1 MPTKNATEGPR
12 LTTTSYAILGLL
24 ALREWTTYE
33 LAQQMGRGF
42 RRFWPRAESNIYV
55 EPKKLAK
62 LGLAKARHEHVGRR
76 RRTVYSITP
85 KGLKALKRWT
95 NEPGGTPPVLEAET
109 LVKIFFNEHATK
121 EALLGHIDAL
131 RAWVTEFNVE
141 NIERARDYVRDRGPF
156 PDRLAQIILMGR
168 FLVGIADAVTAWVD
182 EASRIVESWPDDTT
196 KAEPDWEFVRMMA
209 ARPLPGESA

>member
-1 MPTKNATEGPR
+1 VKNVTEGAR

-24 ALREWTTYE
+24 ALRDWTTYE

-42 RRFWPRAESNIYV
+42 RRFWSRAESNIYV

-85 KGLKALKRWT
+85 KGLKALKQWT
-95 NEPGGTPPVLEAET
+95 NEPSRAAPVLEAET
-109 LVKIFFNEHATK
+109 LVKIFFNEHASK
-121 EALLGHIDAL
+121 QALLGHIDAM
-131 RAWVTEFNVE
+131 REWVTEFNIE
-141 NIERARDYVRDRGPF
+141 NITRARDYVRDGGPF

-168 FLVGIADAVTAWVD
+168 FLVAIADGVTDWVTNA
-182 EASRIVESWPDDTT
+182 ERIVASWPDDTT
-196 KAEPDWEFVRMMA
+196 KADPDWEFVRMMA

>member
-1 MPTKNATEGPR
+1 MPVKNATEGVR

-62 LGLAKARHEHVGRR
+62 LGLATARQEHVGRR

-85 KGLKALKRWT
+85 KGLTALKKWT
-95 NEPGGTPPVLEAET
+95 REPSRSEPLLESET
-109 LVKIFFNEHATK
+109 LVKIFFNEHGTK
-121 EALLGHIDAL
+121 DALLDHIDAML
-131 RAWVTEFNVE
+131 EWVTALNVE
-141 NIERARDYVRDRGPF
+141 NIERAREYVRSGGPF
-156 PDRLAQIILMGR
+156 PDRLAQIVLMGR
-168 FLVGIADAVTAWVD
+168 FITAYADAVTDWATN
-182 EASRIVESWPDDTT
+182 ARRIVEAWPDDTT

-209 ARPLPGESA
+209 ARPLPGENA

>member
-1 MPTKNATEGPR
+1 MPVKNATDGAR

-24 ALREWTTYE
+24 SLREWTTYE

-62 LGLAKARHEHVGRR
+62 LGLAKARQEHVGRR

-85 KGLKALKRWT
+85 KGLQALKRWT
-95 NEPGGTPPVLEAET
+95 REPSRTTPTVESET
-109 LVKIFFNEHATK
+109 LVKIFFNEHASK
-121 EALLGHIDAL
+121 EALLAHIDDV
-131 RAWVTEFNVE
+131 RGWVAEFNVE
-141 NIERARDYVRDRGPF
+141 NVARARDYLRDRGPF

-168 FLVGIADAVTAWVD
+168 FLVGLADAVTQWVD
-182 EASRIVESWPDDTT
+182 DASRIVDGWPDDTT
-196 KAEPDWEFVRMMA
+196 KAEPDWEFVQTIA
-209 ARPLPGESA
+209 ARRLPGETA